1 MLCFASSSVFLDKTK
16 STDIRRK
23 YDIVSEEKGGQC
35 HVSSLEVLSNFNFT
49 HYNFAG
55 PPKRYSSVNRIHM
68 KEKKIQTFALNML
81 LFFEIYIFEK
91 NMLLL
96 CMGCC

>member
-1 MLCFASSSVFLDKTK
+1 MFRPWKFCRIL
-16 STDIRRK
+16 
-23 YDIVSEEKGGQC
+23 
-35 HVSSLEVLSNFNFT
+35 VLPT
-49 HYNFAG
+49 IILLAHL
-55 PPKRYSSVNRIHM
+55 SVNRIHM
-68 KEKKIQTFALNML
+68 KEKKYKPFALNML